1 VGGLLDS
8 KGYGIATRPGTPFKP
23 LLDQAILKLM
33 EGGTLHRLRVKWWK
47 QKRGGGACDAKVRF
61 IRTKCVNFI
70 SAFQFFIVFART
82 LAAKIFILTVGIR
95 AIYR

>member
-1 VGGLLDS
+1 MGGLLDS

-61 IRTKCVNFI
+61 IRIKNVNFRF
-70 SAFQFFIVFART
+70 AFVLSLRGRSLLKYLDQLWT
-82 LAAKIFILTVGIR
+82 YGPSKGN
-95 AIYR
+95 

>member
-1 VGGLLDS
+1 MDS

-47 QKRGGGACDAKVRF
+47 QKRGGGACDAKV
-61 IRTKCVNFI
+61 C
-70 SAFQFFIVFART
+70 
-82 LAAKIFILTVGIR
+82 LTVQQGGD
-95 AIYR
+95 ACDAKVQYPKQLGFSK